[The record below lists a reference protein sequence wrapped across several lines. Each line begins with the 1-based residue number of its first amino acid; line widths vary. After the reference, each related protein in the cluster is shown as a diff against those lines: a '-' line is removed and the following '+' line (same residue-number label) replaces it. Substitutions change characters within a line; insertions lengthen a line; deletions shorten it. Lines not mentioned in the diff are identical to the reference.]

1 MELVIV
7 GLLALVV
14 GLLLGILG
22 NGRVATDRAWRQ
34 KSEFDTERARLEAEL
49 QSARDRLLEL
59 DGAVAAKITAE
70 AAIADLRAT
79 AARDVAALQSKA
91 DAQTSEID
99 RLRGELK
106 SIDLKLGLSRD
117 ETTSLRETLAGR
129 DAQEKAQHA
138 AAEEKLNFLMK
149 AKEEL
154 SDQFKALATNIL
166 EERAQKFGEDSA
178 KAIGTLLDP
187 VKTKLGEFQTKV
199 EGFQQQHETTA
210 AALGNELKHLGEVSR
225 GMTEEASR
233 LTRALT
239 TQSQVRGAWGEQV
252 LRRVLEVAGLREG
265 MDFVVQEVHRREDGT
280 LPRPDVVVNL
290 PGERR
295 IVVDAKLSLI
305 DYVACTAANDET
317 DRAAALRRHV
327 AAVRQHIRDLSD
339 KDYTK
344 LLGTGT
350 LDFVIA
356 FVPIEQAY
364 LAAVE
369 ADNDLYD
376 EAWKRHVMFACP
388 STLLYALRMVSYLW
402 TQEAQA
408 KNVEEIVKRGSEL
421 YDKFAGF
428 TADLMAIGVALK
440 KAGDAYDGAL
450 NKLSTGQGNAVRQV
464 EMLRELGV
472 KPSKRI
478 AQPLLDRTGSAK
490 IEALELSEAPSD
502 TGADVLDLDRTSK

>member
-7 GLLALVV
+7 GLVALLVGLVV
-14 GLLLGILG
+14 GILG
-22 NGRVATDRAWRQ
+22 YGKVAVDRAWRQ
-34 KSEFDTERARLEAEL
+34 KSEFDIERARSEAER
-49 QSARDRLLEL
+49 QSTRERLLEL
-59 DGAVAAKITAE
+59 DGAVAAKTVTETAL
-70 AAIADLRAT
+70 ADLRAT
-79 AARDVAALQSKA
+79 AARDVAALQSKV
-91 DAQTSEID
+91 DAQVGEID
-99 RLRGELK
+99 RLRNELRDVG
-106 SIDLKLGLSRD
+106 SKLEGSRA
-117 ETTSLRETLAGR
+117 ESGTLRESLAESASR
-129 DAQEKAQHA
+129 SAAELQA
-138 AAEEKLNFLMK
+138 AADKLDFLTK

-154 SDQFKALATNIL
+154 GNQFKALATGIL
-166 EERAQKFGEDSA
+166 DERTQKFGEDSA
-178 KAIGTLLDP
+178 KAIGALLDP

-199 EGFQQQHETTA
+199 EGFQQLHETTA
-210 AALGNELKHLGEVSR
+210 AVLGNELKHLGEVSR
-225 GMTEEASR
+225 SMTEEASR

-252 LRRVLEVAGLREG
+252 LRRLLEVAGLREG
-265 MDFVVQEVHRREDGT
+265 VDFVVQEVHRREDGT

-290 PGERR
+290 PGGRR
-295 IVVDAKLSLI
+295 IVVDAKLSLV
-305 DYVACTAANDET
+305 DYVACTAASDET
-317 DRAAALRRHV
+317 DHVAALKRHV
-327 AAVRQHIRDLSD
+327 AAARQHIRELSD
-339 KDYTK
+339 KDYSK
-344 LLGTGT
+344 LLGADT
-350 LDFVIA
+350 LDFVIM

-408 KNVEEIVKRGSEL
+408 KNVDEIVKRGAEL

-428 TADLMAIGVALK
+428 TVDLMAVGAALK

-450 NKLSTGQGNAVRQV
+450 NKLSTGHGNAVRQV

-478 AQPLLDRTGSAK
+478 AQPLLDRAGSVK
-490 IEALELSEAPSD
+490 IEALELLQNPSATTAGAPD
-502 TGADVLDLDRTSK
+502 AEERM